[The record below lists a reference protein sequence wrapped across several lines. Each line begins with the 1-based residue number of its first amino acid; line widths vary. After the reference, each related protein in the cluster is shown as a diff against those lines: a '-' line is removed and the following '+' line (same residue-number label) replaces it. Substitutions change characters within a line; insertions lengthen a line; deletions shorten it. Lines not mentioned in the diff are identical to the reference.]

1 MSRNSF
7 ERSSAVYILLL
18 DRCWFILKYCICVV
32 GLWTIPKA
40 EFVTANTPSG
50 ILEIR
55 SAAPQCV
62 RRRPDP
68 PPLLPCHQ
76 NWSSHHHPRIQPKM
90 ERNVDAEVR
99 KAQHMRVTRRRH
111 HLVGAIPGRQCYA
124 SPLSFLRQAT
134 FSNRNWNTKLRDIS
148 NWNTNTTES

>member
-1 MSRNSF
+1 MLVHL
-7 ERSSAVYILLL
+7 EILYMCCSTLNNTESG
-18 DRCWFILKYCICVV
+18 ICDS
-32 GLWTIPKA
+32 K
-40 EFVTANTPSG
+40 TPSG

-55 SAAPQCV
+55 SAAPQRV
-62 RRRPDP
+62 RRRPHP

-111 HLVGAIPGRQCYA
+111 HVVGAIPGRQCYA
-124 SPLSFLRQAT
+124 SPLSLP
-134 FSNRNWNTKLRDIS
+134 L
-148 NWNTNTTES
+148 TNPQPCGAWSMIMTWQRRTSLDRRYPPDDQR